1 MTPVGRP
8 VSWTGN
14 GIRLLDQTA
23 LPARVVHLEVTDV
36 DVLVAAVRRL
46 AVRGAPALGA
56 AGAFG
61 VALAAA
67 QAERENWDAATLARA
82 IGGIRDARPTALA
95 LALAVDAA
103 RQRLAH
109 GISAVLEYAH
119 DLLEQDERA
128 NRAIGAH
135 GADWLLR
142 SASRPTGAV
151 HNTGTIHDTGT
162 GTGSGGGISAGTTGG
177 RTPATVPGSDGSGH
191 TDGGGR
197 RPLRIL
203 THCNTGALAT
213 AGWGTALGIIRELHA
228 RGALEIVY
236 VDETRPLLQ
245 GSRLTAWELDVENI
259 PHLVQVDAAAAGTIV
274 RGLVDA
280 AVVGADR
287 IAANGDVANK
297 IGTLGVALA
306 CAYARIPF
314 VVAASAS
321 TVDPATA
328 SGDMIPIELRD
339 GEEVLG
345 HAGSRVAPAR
355 SRAYNP
361 AFDVT
366 PVSLV
371 NALVTEHGIVEAAR
385 GQRPR
390 PPAPPR

>member
-8 VSWTGN
+8 VSWTGD

-23 LPARVVHLEVTDV
+23 LPGRIVHVDITDV
-36 DVLVAAVRRL
+36 DVLIGAVRRL

-56 AGAFG
+56 TGAFG

-67 QAERENWDAATLARA
+67 QADRENWDAATLAQI
-82 IGGIRDARPTALA
+82 IGRIRDARPTALA
-95 LALAVDAA
+95 LALGVDAA
-103 RQRLAH
+103 RRRLVH
-109 GISAVLEYAH
+109 GMPAVLEYAC

-128 NRAIGAH
+128 NRAIGVH

-142 SASRPTGAV
+142 
-151 HNTGTIHDTGT
+151 NTARA
-162 GTGSGGGISAGTTGG
+162 AGTTRGTTLDTARG
-177 RTPATVPGSDGSGH
+177 TSHG
-191 TDGGGR
+191 TDYGTTR

-213 AGWGTALGIIRELHA
+213 AGWGTALGIVRELHT
-228 RGALEIVY
+228 RGELEIVY

-274 RGLVDA
+274 CGLVDA

-297 IGTLGVALA
+297 VGTLGVALA

-321 TVDPATA
+321 TVDPVTA

-339 GEEVLG
+339 SEEVLS
-345 HAGSRVAPAR
+345 HAGSRVAPPR
-355 SRAYNP
+355 SRAHNP

-366 PVSLV
+366 PASLV
-371 NALVTEHGIVEAAR
+371 DALVTEHGIVEAAH
-385 GQRPR
+385 GQRPE
-390 PPAPPR
+390 PPTAPQADTGPRTGGAPRIGDTPRADRAPR